1 MRFWGYSLEG
11 TYESKDKFFFSL
23 VPAFGIEREGDFWC
37 FQLIFMNMTL
47 AVFTGVENGEG

>member
-47 AVFTGVENGEG
+47 AVFTGVETNEG